1 MLAFYLSLIEGDEAK
16 ARFEQFYRR
25 SYPRL
30 WRVAWGILRSSEL
43 AEDAVHAAV
52 IKIIDRHM
60 EQFLKISQKSWDETE
75 FWAVIIVR
83 NTALNLLEKERRTV
97 PMAGE
102 WDAPAPNRAEDGAEY
117 ARLLELIQA
126 LPEIYRA
133 VLEPKLVLEWD
144 NAEIARAQGL
154 SPSTVSTRAA
164 RGLKILREKLR
175 EEGYEDDGQRV

>member
-30 WRVAWGILRSSEL
+30 WRVAWGILRTSEL
-43 AEDAVHAAV
+43 AEDAVHAAL
-52 IKIIDRHM
+52 IKIIDGHM
-60 EQFLKISQKSWDETE
+60 DSFLKISQKSWDETE

-83 NTALNLLEKERRTV
+83 NTALNMLKKEARTV
-97 PMAGE
+97 PLAEG
-102 WDAPAPNRAEDGAEY
+102 WDAPAAGRAEDGAQY
-117 ARLLELIQA
+117 ARLRELIQA

-144 NAEIARAQGL
+144 NAEIARALGL

-164 RGLKILREKLR
+164 RGLKMLQKKLR
-175 EEGYEDDGQRV
+175 EEGYAYDGV